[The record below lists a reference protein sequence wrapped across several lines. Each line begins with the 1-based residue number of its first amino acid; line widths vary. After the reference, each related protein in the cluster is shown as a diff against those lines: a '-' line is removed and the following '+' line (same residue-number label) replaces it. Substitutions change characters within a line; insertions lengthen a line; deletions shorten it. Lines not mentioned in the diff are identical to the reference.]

1 MLVKFTEGAWLVV
14 ILFIIGVP
22 ALIRL
27 NREYGMEAQVLERIS
42 DRPKPPA
49 APNYTRRTVF
59 VFVDS
64 FDLATIA
71 ALRYAR
77 SLRPT
82 TLRAVHFVIDTAV
95 ADALREEWTRAG
107 MDVVLDFIDCPDR
120 RIARAAAEL
129 ASAEAAQPG
138 VQVTVV
144 LPRRSYAPLI
154 GRLLHDRT
162 ADKIAAVV
170 SRIPHAAAT
179 IVPFDVQSRLE
190 VLHARQVAQAEKAEQ
205 AAEAKMSLKDLAE
218 QAARDGGAVPAP
230 PQESGAATGPAGSD
244 GAAAVPDPAAGLPP
258 VIAAPSGLR
267 RRAAWPAARR
277 GPAATG
283 RADRGSSP
291 LRPPGPARR
300 GEPDRL
306 AGAAGPR
313 HGRGPGAGGGD
324 PPRGAQLRAGHR
336 HRRFHR

>member
-1 MLVKFTEGAWLVV
+1 
-14 ILFIIGVP
+14 
-22 ALIRL
+22 
-27 NREYGMEAQVLERIS
+27 MEAQVLERIS

-107 MDVVLDFIDCPDR
+107 MDVVLDFIDCADR
-120 RIARAAAEL
+120 RLTRAAAEL
-129 ASAEAAQPG
+129 VSAEAAQPG

-144 LPRRSYAPLI
+144 LPRRSYSPLI

-190 VLHARQVAQAEKAEQ
+190 VLHARQVAQAEQ
-205 AAEAKMSLKDLAE
+205 AA
-218 QAARDGGAVPAP
+218 AARTHVPGLA
-230 PQESGAATGPAGSD
+230 QEAARED
-244 GAAAVPDPAAGLPP
+244 RAAA
-258 VIAAPSGLR
+258 
-267 RRAAWPAARR
+267 R
-277 GPAATG
+277 G
-283 RADRGSSP
+283 
-291 LRPPGPARR
+291 RPPGRPGR
-300 GEPDRL
+300 EPGPGQCGPGPGT
-306 AGAAGPR
+306 GAPQAATPR
-313 HGRGPGAGGGD
+313 PDDGRGG
-324 PPRGAQLRAGHR
+324 
-336 HRRFHR
+336 